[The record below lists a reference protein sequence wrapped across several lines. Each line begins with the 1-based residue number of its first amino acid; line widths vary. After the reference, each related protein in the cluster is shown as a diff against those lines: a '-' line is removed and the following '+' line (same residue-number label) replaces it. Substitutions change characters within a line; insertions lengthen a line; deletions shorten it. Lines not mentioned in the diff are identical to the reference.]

1 MRPTLILAGV
11 ALAALPLTTSWA
23 DAGAAAPPDTA
34 ALLQRLEE
42 QEQRIRVLERR
53 LELADETAAA
63 VAKSTPVVKSAASG
77 FALSSADS
85 SFTVKLRGNLAVDGR
100 YFLDDNTA
108 STADTWLLRRVR
120 PYVEGTV
127 GGIYDFRFM
136 PDFGGG
142 KSVVMDAYVA
152 ARFRPWLVVQAGK
165 FKGPVGLERLQ
176 PDQYNRFLELGFPS
190 SLVPNRDL
198 GVQLSGAL
206 LGNRLSYAVGYFD
219 GTVDG
224 SSTDSNATSDTDN
237 DGKRDWEARLFAQPF
252 LNSDHFAL
260 RGLGFGI
267 GGSYVNS
274 TGIAT
279 STATNVTNGT
289 ATGVLATVTT
299 ASLLPTYRTPGQQS
313 LFSYRG
319 DAAGTG
325 TLNEATVAAG
335 IRRRITPQLYYYYG
349 PFGLLSEYAQ
359 VSQQVQRQVDATT
372 LRRATLEH
380 DAWQVSASWFL
391 TGEEAA
397 YSSFTP
403 RSTFQIGKPGWGA
416 WELVARYEQIDFDD
430 AAFDG
435 GSASFANPAT
445 AVSDASALG
454 LGVNW
459 YLNQNFKWQLNY
471 AVSRFGGGAAG
482 GADRP
487 DERVLATRFALV
499 F

>member
-1 MRPTLILAGV
+1 MLAGV

-23 DAGAAAPPDTA
+23 DEGAVAAPDTA

-53 LELADETAAA
+53 LELADETTAA

-100 YFLDDNTA
+100 YFLDDDTA

-198 GVQLSGAL
+198 GVQVSGAL
-206 LGNRLSYAVGYFD
+206 FGNRLSYAVGYFD

-252 LNSDHFAL
+252 LNSGHFAL

-267 GGSYVNS
+267 GIGGSYVNS
-274 TGIAT
+274 TGVAT

-289 ATGVLATVTT
+289 ATGVLTTVTT
-299 ASLLPTYRTPGQQS
+299 TSLLPTYRTPGQQS

-325 TLNEATVAAG
+325 TRNEATVAAG

-359 VSQQVQRQVDATT
+359 VSQQVQRQLDATT

-380 DAWQVSASWFL
+380 DGWQVSASWFL

-397 YSSFTP
+397 YSSFMP

-416 WELVARYEQIDFDD
+416 WELVARYEHIDFDD

-435 GSASFANPAT
+435 AAASFANPAT
-445 AVSDASALG
+445 AVSDAGAIG

-471 AVSRFGGGAAG
+471 AASRFGGDAAG

-487 DERVLATRFALV
+487 DERVLATRFSLV